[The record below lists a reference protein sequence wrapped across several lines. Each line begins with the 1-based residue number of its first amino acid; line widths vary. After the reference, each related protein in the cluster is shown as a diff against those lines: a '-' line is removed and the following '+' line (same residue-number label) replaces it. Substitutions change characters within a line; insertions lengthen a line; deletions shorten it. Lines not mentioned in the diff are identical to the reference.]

1 VIFAAVAIALLWRM
15 GKEGVTAR
23 GGDMRE
29 MLSNARGWV
38 KQRMRMARLIRERRT
53 EG

>member
-1 VIFAAVAIALLWRM
+1 M
-15 GKEGVTAR
+15 GKEGATAR